1 MRPRA
6 ATGQRP
12 VAALVMALA
21 AGLPAGCGGGGP
33 PVFTVEGRV
42 VYNNQ
47 PAAGALVVFHPA
59 DAPGLDSPR
68 PTGRVQPDGTFRLK
82 TDPAGDGA
90 PAGEYVVTV
99 VWPAAADRRE
109 GAARQGGDRLN
120 GRYSDPGTSKWRV
133 RVPSEP
139 TTLDPFTLK

>member
-6 ATGQRP
+6 AGGRAAAVL
-12 VAALVMALA
+12 VAALAS
-21 AGLPAGCGGGGP
+21 GLPAGCGGGGP
-33 PVFTVEGRV
+33 TVFPVEGRV

-47 PAAGALVVFHPA
+47 PAVGAVVVFHPA
-59 DAPGLDSPR
+59 DAPGLDAPR
-68 PTGRVQPDGTFRLK
+68 PTGRVQPDGTFRLR

-99 VWPAAADRRE
+99 VWPAPADRRE
-109 GAARQGGDRLN
+109 GAARQGGDRLR
-120 GRYSDPGTSKWRV
+120 GRYGDPATSQWRV
-133 RVPSEP
+133 RVPAQP